1 MKPPV
6 LAAALVA
13 LACCAEAQGQPFS
26 ELALDGGPERFQRL
40 VTGAKKEGALTLYT
54 SIPEKDMAVLS
65 ADFDRRYGGKVNVW
79 RASSVKGPQ
88 RAAAGARADRWGFDA
103 AAISSPA
110 MGAMDR

>member
-65 ADFDRRYGGKVNVW
+65 ADFDRRHGVKVDVW
-79 RASSVKGPQ
+79 RASSGKGLQ
-88 RAAAGARADRWGFDA
+88 RPAGRARPDPWGFQSAAASLPPQGAVD
-103 AAISSPA
+103 P
-110 MGAMDR
+110 